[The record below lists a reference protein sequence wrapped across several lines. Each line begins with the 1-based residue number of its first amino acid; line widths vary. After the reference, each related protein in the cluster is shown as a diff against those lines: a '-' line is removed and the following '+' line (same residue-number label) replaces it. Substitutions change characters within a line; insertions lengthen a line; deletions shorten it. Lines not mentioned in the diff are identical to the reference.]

1 MTMMAAEDD
10 DAIADATTREGIA
23 KFFKGHSKT
32 LFRNR
37 NSRDSERSGKDIR
50 PLWELEICSD
60 TRREALRIRFTNR
73 ALRGVV

>member
-1 MTMMAAEDD
+1 MMAAEDD
-10 DAIADATTREGIA
+10 DAIADATTRDGIA